1 MNFSEILIEMNTF
14 SFSKIHLK
22 MSYAKCRLFRLGRNV
37 LNKIQAL
44 YFTVYKS
51 VLYDTHF
58 ISTYIL
64 DELPGVIDYLQFY
77 LWE

>member
-14 SFSKIHLK
+14 SFRKIHFK
-22 MSYAKCRLFRLGRNV
+22 MSYAKCRLF
-37 LNKIQAL
+37 QAL
-44 YFTVYKS
+44 YFAVYKS